1 MSGEQI
7 PARPSR
13 RAMDTKQGHR
23 TRMSVVV
30 PTCNRRDLLRQCLTA
45 VAAQDYPDYEVIVV
59 DDGSTDGTGEMVQ
72 CEFPQV
78 RYVRQE
84 PNQGPAA
91 ARNRGIEV
99 ATGEI
104 VAFTDDD
111 CVPPA
116 NWLRQLEEGFEC
128 HPEAGAI
135 GGIQE
140 SPPSMYQRNIWARYE
155 RFLTRQVY
163 RVGEEPVVGWPA
175 PIGSNNLAVRRRLLA
190 SIGGFDE
197 RFAGAAGEDTD
208 LLHRLA
214 AQNYAAVSLPV
225 QVTHYQT
232 YTWSSSIRRQ
242 IQRGEGAFFFQIKH
256 TGRHS
261 LARDV
266 GRLLATPL
274 SFLQHLFRYRSLAMA
289 AAHTICGGLQTWGRI
304 RAHGRWATRHSEQ
317 CWQASASPV
326 KLRYL
331 EQYAVGRTALDV
343 GSGPGFY
350 TRALSR
356 RGFSVVAVDLQPL
369 KTEEWACV
377 QARMRALPFGPSF
390 DTVLAFD
397 VIEHE
402 PDEDAAFQELRRV
415 TGQRL
420 ILSVPNAD
428 HSRLLPYNLT
438 YKHHLDKT
446 HQREYEVDALR
457 ARLQQAGFR
466 ALLIAKEGPVSPAVL
481 AEFVRPAW
489 LRWPVCF
496 LLKGLFKLKILDNPD
511 VRADLYAV
519 AEAV

>member
-1 MSGEQI
+1 MKTQQVNG
-7 PARPSR
+7 
-13 RAMDTKQGHR
+13 TYV
-23 TRMSVVV
+23 SVVV
-30 PTCNRRDLLRQCLTA
+30 PTYNRKNLLRQCLSA
-45 VAAQDYPDYEVIVV
+45 VTAQDCPNYEVIVV
-59 DDGSTDGTGEMVQ
+59 DDGSNDGTEEMVRQ
-72 CEFPQV
+72 EFPQV

-84 PNQGPAA
+84 PNRGPAA

-116 NWLRQLEEGFEC
+116 NWLSQLKDGFRC
-128 HPEAGAI
+128 YPEAGAV

-140 SPPSMYQRNIWARYE
+140 APDSMWQRNLWARYE

-163 RVGEEPVVGWPA
+163 RVGQEPVVGWPA
-175 PIGSNNLAVRRRLLA
+175 PIGSNNLAVRRRLLE
-190 SIGGFDE
+190 SVGGFDE
-197 RFAGAAGEDTD
+197 CFPGAAGEDTD

-214 AQNYAAVSLPV
+214 ARNYAAVSLPV

-232 YTWSSSIRRQ
+232 YTWSSSVRRQ
-242 IQRGEGAFFFQIKH
+242 VRRGEGAFYFQIKH

-274 SFLQHLFRYRSLAMA
+274 LFLQHLFRYRSFAMA
-289 AAHTICGGLQTWGRI
+289 AVHTLCGSLQTWGRR
-304 RAHGRWATRHSEQ
+304 RAHGRWTTHGSER

-331 EQYAVGRTALDV
+331 ERYAVGRTALDV

-350 TRALSR
+350 ARALSR
-356 RGFSVVAVDLQPL
+356 RGFDVVAVDLQPL
-369 KTEEWACV
+369 KTEEWVCV
-377 QARMRALPFGPSF
+377 HARVSALPFGPSF

-402 PDEDAAFQELRRV
+402 PDGDAAFQELRRV

-428 HSRLLPYNLT
+428 HSRLVPYNLT

-489 LRWPVCF
+489 LRWPVRF

-511 VRADLYAV
+511 IRADLYAV
-519 AEAV
+519 AEADKR